1 MNKGE
6 AMRKDFHIDVNSID
20 TLLNFIEEGIENPE
34 KESIIGDLIDA
45 HSFFTR
51 LKVKNIESSKK
62 DLSDDYLFTYAYIV
76 SSSLQAVFGNWDA
89 NTNVFDKRIV
99 LNNDLVYIDL
109 TTESGSLEC
118 SVAFGQATSPALAAE
133 LINTIRGFLDNVKI
147 SDEVFI
153 TDANNNYIWGKEKI
167 AEYHKRIN
175 GIHVKPIIYFD
186 NEDGEGG
193 HC

>member
-1 MNKGE
+1 MGKGE
-6 AMRKDFHIDVNSID
+6 AMRKDFHIDTNSID

-34 KESIIGDLIDA
+34 KEGIVGDLLDA

-51 LKVKNIESSKK
+51 LKVKNIESSRKEV
-62 DLSDDYLFTYAYIV
+62 DDEYLFTYAYIIT
-76 SSSLQAVFGNWDA
+76 SSLQAVFGNWEA
-89 NTNVFDKRIV
+89 NTNVFDRRIV

-109 TTESGSLEC
+109 TTENGLLEC
-118 SVAFGQATSPALAAE
+118 SVAFGKTTSPALAAE

-153 TDANNNYIWGKEKI
+153 TDVNNNYVWGEESI
-167 AEYHKRIN
+167 AEYYKKIN
-175 GIHVKPIIYFD
+175 GIHVKPIIYFG